1 MNDVARR
8 TKNEGG
14 RKRKEDDEEEEE
26 DESEEED
33 VETLKAENQRMK
45 EELEASK
52 EEAKERAETYE
63 RTIDL
68 LKKEVEAYKREMKRN
83 QELIEQS
90 FVESNAMSKKNSLL
104 CNKIKRLQRNVR
116 KHFQNV
122 VNLIWKNNQNLQS
135 ATSVKASK
143 TQKDNEWKSIKKEER
158 ELSIYKYK
166 YKYKYKNNKKIKH
179 KMEDKVKGAHGRTL
193 PGNNARRG
201 LQTIVI

>member
-1 MNDVARR
+1 MS
-8 TKNEGG
+8 T
-14 RKRKEDDEEEEE
+14 EEEG
-26 DESEEED
+26 EED

-52 EEAKERAETYE
+52 DKAKEIAETYE

-104 CNKIKRLQRNVR
+104 CSKIKRLQRNVR

-122 VNLIWKNNQNLQS
+122 VNLI
-135 ATSVKASK
+135 
-143 TQKDNEWKSIKKEER
+143 
-158 ELSIYKYK
+158 
-166 YKYKYKNNKKIKH
+166 
-179 KMEDKVKGAHGRTL
+179 
-193 PGNNARRG
+193 
-201 LQTIVI
+201 